1 MAGNKR
7 SLPKD
12 FEVQSLQAKQPR
24 IEGVSP
30 ITTSQTP
37 ASFVFP
43 ARSLSLPL
51 QAITTGRAANS
62 AALIGITG
70 ILPTSSPVQASPFE
84 FPTQVSP
91 SLSAPSV
98 LPLAANLAGLTPSP
112 PVTPYAT
119 AIGIPGI
126 QQPRTPPAALHPQP
140 HFAAAVPVSSFIR
153 PGATSTPLI
162 AAGGPLVAGSPIT
175 TPTLPSAPPP
185 PYPIIQ
191 TSSGG
196 EHTSE
201 EFSCSSPSQ
210 FLHSPTSLRPL
221 INSQAA
227 IATSEVTATESGSR
241 QPVCTLVMSS
251 SGVSS
256 GGDKSQ
262 NLKSRILNFKK
273 IKLTAL
279 KQRHEVCLKELFF
292 LEGGSNMME
301 FVLWKRKPN
310 ILRDQYLSQRD
321 LDSETMPYE
330 QVLSPKDLSQSNNR
344 SKMDTLRD
352 GSMEVSES
360 RVETSPQKHPRETK
374 TSKQRAVSQ
383 QKLERQTL
391 ASSTTIQIPLS
402 TITPGLQASTA
413 GIPASTP
420 KSTPTSPATKP
431 LQLLTPS
438 PRPATRAHASF
449 TSVYESS
456 HEDIVM
462 RARHEAEVVKA
473 IAELRRE
480 GLWSAS
486 RLPKVQPL
494 AECVYIMEHMHMY
507 LSQHVK
513 VQCYVSELT
522 HIL

>member
-1 MAGNKR
+1 M
-7 SLPKD
+7 P
-12 FEVQSLQAKQPR
+12 SLQAKQPR
-24 IEGVSP
+24 VEGVSP
-30 ITTSQTP
+30 ITTSQTSG
-37 ASFVFP
+37 SFVFP

-51 QAITTGRAANS
+51 QAGRAAIQSQNS

-70 ILPTSSPVQASPFE
+70 ILPTSSPIQASPFE

-91 SLSAPSV
+91 SFSAPSV
-98 LPLAANLAGLTPSP
+98 LPLAAGLSGLTPSP

-126 QQPRTPPAALHPQP
+126 QQPRTPPVALHAQP
-140 HFAAAVPVSSFIR
+140 HFATAVPASSFIR

-162 AAGGPLVAGSPIT
+162 ATGGPLVAASPIT

-185 PYPIIQ
+185 PYPIVQ

-196 EHTSE
+196 EHTAE

-227 IATSEVTATESGSR
+227 IASTEVTTTERGSR

-251 SGVSS
+251 RGVSS
-256 GGDKSQ
+256 VDDTSQ
-262 NLKSRILNFKK
+262 NLKSRVLKFKR
-273 IKLTAL
+273 IRLAVL
-279 KQRHEVCLKELFF
+279 KKSYDVYLKEKFF

-301 FVLWKRKPN
+301 FILWKRKPN
-310 ILRDQYLSQRD
+310 ILRDQYLLQRN
-321 LDSETMPYE
+321 LDSESVRYE
-330 QVLSPKDLSQSNNR
+330 EVLSPKDLSQSDNN

-352 GSMEVSES
+352 GSLEVSGS
-360 RVETSPQKHPRETK
+360 RVETSPQKHHRETK
-374 TSKQRAVSQ
+374 TSKQRASNQ
-383 QKLERQTL
+383 QKLERQAP

-402 TITPGLQASTA
+402 TITPGLQAATSGT
-413 GIPASTP
+413 PASTP
-420 KSTPTSPATKP
+420 KSAPTSPATKS

-480 GLWSAS
+480 GIWSSS
-486 RLPKVQPL
+486 RLPKVQSHIF
-494 AECVYIMEHMHMY
+494 EKHTYSKCVCVYMILINCTNVE
-507 LSQHVK
+507 
-513 VQCYVSELT
+513 VQ
-522 HIL
+522 